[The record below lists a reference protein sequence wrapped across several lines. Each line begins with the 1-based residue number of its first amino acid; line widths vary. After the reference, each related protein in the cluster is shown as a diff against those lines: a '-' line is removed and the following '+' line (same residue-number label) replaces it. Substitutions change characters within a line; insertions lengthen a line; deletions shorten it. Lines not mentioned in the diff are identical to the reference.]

1 MKLLSSSDPSQV
13 SQACVE
19 HGITSAQFETLHSR
33 SRSAKDRAYCPYSQ
47 FRVGSCLLTNNDE
60 FIDGVNVENA
70 SYPVGTC
77 AERVAIGAAVSQ
89 GHRKFKAVAVA
100 TDISPPAS
108 PCGMCRQ
115 LSVFHSTAFRDDD
128 GVQEN
133 GISLRKDGMGRG
145 ELC

>member
-1 MKLLSSSDPSQV
+1 MELLSSSDPSQV
-13 SQACVE
+13 SQACAE
-19 HGITSAQFETLHSR
+19 YGITSNQFDTLYSR
-33 SRSAKDRAYCPYSQ
+33 SRAAKDRAYCPYSR
-47 FRVGSCLLTNNDE
+47 FRVGSCILTDNGQ

-89 GHRKFKAVAVA
+89 GHKKFKAVAVA

-115 LSVFHSTAFRDDD
+115 LSVCFILQRSQTTNIF
-128 GVQEN
+128 EK
-133 GISLRKDGMGRG
+133 IWLP
-145 ELC
+145 